1 MEQESGIGDVDK
13 LVDQL
18 LRDKD
23 YLLAKELRHRIEELN
38 HLFIQAGRQNLDVEL
53 KVSQL
58 DVPSGGAV
66 NWLELRIL
74 KEL

>member
-1 MEQESGIGDVDK
+1 MQESGIGDIDK

-18 LRDKD
+18 LRDED
-23 YLLAKELRHRIEELN
+23 YLLAKELKHKIDELN
-38 HLFIQAGRQNLDVEL
+38 HLFIQAERQHLDVEL
-53 KVSQL
+53 KTSKM
-58 DVPSGGAV
+58 DVPSRGTV

>member
-1 MEQESGIGDVDK
+1 MQESGIGDIDK

-18 LRDKD
+18 LRDED
-23 YLLAKELRHRIEELN
+23 YLLAKELKHKIEELN
-38 HLFIQAGRQNLDVEL
+38 HLFIQAERQHLDVEL
-53 KVSQL
+53 KTSKM
-58 DVPSGGAV
+58 DVPSGGTV

>member
-1 MEQESGIGDVDK
+1 MVQESGIGDIDK

-18 LRDKD
+18 LRDED
-23 YLLAKELRHRIEELN
+23 YLLAKELKHKIEELN
-38 HLFIQAGRQNLDVEL
+38 HLFIQAERQHLDVEL
-53 KVSQL
+53 KTSQL
-58 DVPSGGAV
+58 DVPSGGKV

>member
-1 MEQESGIGDVDK
+1 VQESGIGDIDK

-18 LRDKD
+18 LRDED
-23 YLLAKELRHRIEELN
+23 YLLAKELKHKIDELN
-38 HLFIQAGRQNLDVEL
+38 HLFIQAERQHLDVEL
-53 KVSQL
+53 KTSKM
-58 DVPSGGAV
+58 DVPSGGTV

>member
-23 YLLAKELRHRIEELN
+23 YLLAEELRHRIDELN
-38 HLFIQAGRQNLDVEL
+38 HLFIQAERQKLNVEI
-53 KVSQL
+53 KTSQL
-58 DVPSGGAV
+58 DVPSAGTV

>member
-1 MEQESGIGDVDK
+1 MEQESGIGNVDK

-23 YLLAKELRHRIEELN
+23 YLLAKELRHRIDELN
-38 HLFIQAGRQNLDVEL
+38 HLFIQAERQKLNVEI
-53 KVSQL
+53 KTSQL
-58 DVPSGGAV
+58 DVPSAGTV

>member
-1 MEQESGIGDVDK
+1 MQESGIGDIDK

-18 LRDKD
+18 LRDED
-23 YLLAKELRHRIEELN
+23 YLLAKELKHKIDELN
-38 HLFIQAGRQNLDVEL
+38 HLFIQAERQHLDVEL
-53 KVSQL
+53 KTSKM
-58 DVPSGGAV
+58 DVPGGGTV

>member
-1 MEQESGIGDVDK
+1 MQESGIGDIDK

-18 LRDKD
+18 LRDED
-23 YLLAKELRHRIEELN
+23 YLLAKELKHKIDELN
-38 HLFIQAGRQNLDVEL
+38 HLFIQAERQHLDVEI
-53 KVSQL
+53 KTSKM
-58 DVPSGGAV
+58 DVPSGGTV

>member
-1 MEQESGIGDVDK
+1 MQESGIGDIDK

-18 LRDKD
+18 LRDED
-23 YLLAKELRHRIEELN
+23 YLLAKELKHKIDELN
-38 HLFIQAGRQNLDVEL
+38 HLFIQAERQHLDVEL
-53 KVSQL
+53 KTSKM
-58 DVPSGGAV
+58 DVPSGGTV